1 MDFSNQLFAELSPE
15 QLSGYYDTGA
25 ELLITWTPKVVGA
38 LLVLIIGW
46 WIIAR
51 LTTLIT
57 RVISHTTDDETLQ
70 RFVRSLVSMLLKAML
85 LIAVADMVGIATTS
99 FVALIG
105 AAGLAVG
112 LALQGSLANF
122 AGGVLILL
130 FRPFKVGDF
139 IEAQGVMGT
148 VQGIQIFSTILNT
161 PDNKRIIVP
170 NGALSND
177 NITNFSAEETRR
189 VDLNF
194 SIGYDDDLRAAKTL
208 LEIIVKEDARIMHD
222 PEPFIAVSE
231 LGDSSVNFVVRVW
244 VLRADYWPVHFS
256 LLETVKLRFDEAGI
270 SIPYPQQDVHVK
282 GLPSQ
287 AA

>member
-1 MDFSNQLFAELSPE
+1 MR
-15 QLSGYYDTGA
+15 GYYDTGA

-38 LLVLIIGW
+38 LLVLIVGW
-46 WIIAR
+46 WVVAR
-51 LTTLIT
+51 ITSVIT
-57 RVISHTTDDETLQ
+57 RLISHTTDDETLQ

-161 PDNKRIIVP
+161 PDNKRIIIP

-177 NITNFSAEETRR
+177 NITNFSAEDTRR
-189 VDLNF
+189 VDMTF
-194 SIGYDDDLRAAKTL
+194 GIGYEDDLRAAKAL
-208 LEIIVKEDARIMHD
+208 LETIVGEDSRI
-222 PEPFIAVSE
+222 
-231 LGDSSVNFVVRVW
+231 LGDPAPFVAVAELADNSVNFVVRVW
-244 VLRADYWPVHFS
+244 VRSGDYWPVHFH

-270 SIPYPQQDVHVK
+270 SIPFPQQDVHVK